1 MKAAVISKYSSEH
14 RNLIYRMR
22 IRTLV
27 GFFAV
32 QSNGA
37 SVVGKGVEEKIEYLK
52 QSQVFMLNLEFDT

>member
-1 MKAAVISKYSSEH
+1 MYLPH